1 MPNRVLRD
9 WTCSE
14 LIDALS
20 TDAEVFLTR
29 LIMKADDFGC
39 YHGNPK
45 LVKSALYPLR
55 DLTDAKILK
64 LIKELTDKE
73 IVQCY
78 TVKSKKYLKI
88 NDFRQRLRKMK
99 SNFPQPEDA
108 DQTDDSQMTD
118 NSQRETETETKQKT
132 NQETEDLELTFP
144 FLSERFLT
152 AWNGWKEYRK
162 KELRKT
168 FKEAKTEQTALNGLA
183 KKSNNNE
190 EVAIAIILQSIENQW
205 TGLFPIKETKQKIQ
219 STSSDH
225 LQSLKDR
232 LS

>member
-132 NQETEDLELTFP
+132 NQETEDLEQIG
-144 FLSERFLT
+144 R
-152 AWNGWKEYRK
+152 AH
-162 KELRKT
+162 
-168 FKEAKTEQTALNGLA
+168 
-183 KKSNNNE
+183 
-190 EVAIAIILQSIENQW
+190 V
-205 TGLFPIKETKQKIQ
+205 
-219 STSSDH
+219 
-225 LQSLKDR
+225 
-232 LS
+232 